1 MKKSI
6 ARILGKKKN
15 NVETRLQ
22 RKQYADQA
30 RPMFQGG
37 KLHYE
42 ISEKAQAI
50 SYGGI
55 GAIHTLVRKVGLDKV
70 INDRI
75 PLLKTHV
82 PYFES
87 DHVLNMAYNI
97 LCGGTCL
104 QDLERLRQDDAYCQA
119 LGAERIPDP
128 TTAGDFL
135 RRFDEPDI
143 MQLQE
148 GIHEIRQKMWARQGE
163 GFHREAILDVDGT
176 IAPTDGECKEGMD
189 IAYNGEWGYAPL
201 VVTLANTKE
210 VLYLVNRPGNRP
222 SSERAGEW
230 IERSIR
236 QLEGKFE
243 KIWLRG
249 DTDFSMTRHL
259 DEWEGRIGF
268 VLGYDACPNLK
279 EKAARLEERAWSVLH
294 RPARYT
300 VKTETRPHREKV
312 KERIVREREYRN
324 IGLESEHV
332 AEMEYQPT
340 HCRKPYRLV
349 VLRKNL
355 SIEKGVKRLFDEV
368 RYFFYITNDWEKH
381 AADIVCFANE
391 RCDQENIIAQLKN
404 GVHALKM
411 PSDTLLSNWAYMVI
425 ATLAWNL
432 KAWYGMMIPD
442 GATRKEVLRME
453 FKRFL
458 IYFLQIPCQI
468 VAGGRRI
475 LFRLLAY
482 NSQLAAFFATFDCI
496 QSLRFP

>member
-1 MKKSI
+1 MKKRI
-6 ARILGKKKN
+6 ARILSSKKEK
-15 NVETRLQ
+15 VESRLQ
-22 RKQYADQA
+22 RKQYVDQA
-30 RPMFQGG
+30 QPMFQGG
-37 KLHYE
+37 NIQYD

-55 GAIHTLVRKVGLDKV
+55 GAIHSMVRKTGLDKT

-87 DHVLNMAYNI
+87 DHVLNMAYNVM
-97 LCGGTCL
+97 CGGTCL
-104 QDLERLRQDDAYCQA
+104 QDLERLRQDDAYTQA

-135 RRFDEPDI
+135 RRFDERAI
-143 MQLQE
+143 AELQE
-148 GIHEIRQKMWARQGE
+148 GINQTRHKIWERQEKK
-163 GFHREAILDVDGT
+163 FHQEAILEVDGT
-176 IAPTDGECKEGMD
+176 IAPTEGECKEGMD

-222 SSERAGEW
+222 SSEGAGEW
-230 IERSIR
+230 IERSIA
-236 QLEGKFE
+236 QLEGRFE

-259 DEWEGRIGF
+259 DGWEGRIGF

-279 EKAARLEERAWSVLH
+279 ERAARLEESDWSVLH

-300 VKTETRPHREKV
+300 VKTETRPHRENV
-312 KERIVREREYRN
+312 KERIVQEREYRN
-324 IGLESEHV
+324 ICLESEHV
-332 AEMEYQPT
+332 AEIEYQPT
-340 HCRKPYRLV
+340 QCRKRYRLV
-349 VLRKNL
+349 ILRKNL
-355 SIEKGVKRLFDEV
+355 SIEKGVKRLFDDV

-381 AADIVCFANE
+381 AAEIVCFANE
-391 RCDQENIIAQLKN
+391 RCDQENVIEQLKN
-404 GVHALKM
+404 GVHAMQM

-425 ATLAWNL
+425 TALAWNL
-432 KAWYGMMIPD
+432 KAWYGMIIPE
-442 GATRKEVLRME
+442 ASVRREVLRME

-458 IYFLQIPCQI
+458 LHFLQIPCQI

-475 LFRLLAY
+475 VFRLLAY
-482 NSQLAAFFATFDCI
+482 NPYLTAFFATFDCI
-496 QSLRFP
+496 RFLRFP